1 MRLLLDESLPR
12 KLKRRLAPHQVRTVP
27 EMGWGGRK
35 NGELLRL
42 AQDGFDVLVTAD
54 QSLPKQQNLRAFSV
68 SVVVLAGPSNRL
80 RDIEPLVP
88 ELLDTLKRLKPGAL
102 RVVTGGRSR
111 PLSRGGSRDV

>member
-12 KLKRRLAPHQVRTVP
+12 KLKRRLAPHHVRTVP

-68 SVVVLAGPSNRL
+68 SVVVLAGASNRL
-80 RDIEPLVP
+80 SDIEPLVP

-102 RVVTGGRSR
+102 RVVTGRLSR
-111 PLSRGGSRDV
+111 RVSRGGNRNV